1 MTDRALAAMKP
12 YVGLAMILALAACNK
27 PSSPAKAPS
36 SDAADMDFVQA
47 FVGSCVQAFP
57 DFARIEAAARTMK
70 WKRVTDPDRLKM
82 IGPADGGSGWK
93 AWAFK
98 TGKKG
103 FLLST
108 GERDVEGKALKF
120 CVLIAEPSD
129 IEATRNHIV
138 KLLNAQLQDSSEEG
152 GQQYATYSFVQNGK
166 PLFLNFI
173 DAVPMG
179 MKMLNVSTMT
189 PPAS

>member
-1 MTDRALAAMKP
+1 MKP
-12 YVGLAMILALAACNK
+12 YVGFAMLLALAACDK
-27 PSSPAKAPS
+27 PSSPPKTPLA
-36 SDAADMDFVQA
+36 DTADMDFVQA
-47 FVGSCVQAFP
+47 FVGSCVQTFP
-57 DFARIEAAARTMK
+57 DFARIEAAARAMK
-70 WKRVTDPDRLKM
+70 WKRVTDPDMLKM

-93 AWAFK
+93 AWTFK

-138 KLLNAQLQDSSEEG
+138 KLLNAKREYSSEEG
-152 GQQYATYSFVQNGK
+152 GQRYATYSFLQDDK
-166 PLFLNFI
+166 PLILNFI
-173 DAVPMG
+173 DAVPMS

-189 PPAS
+189 PPGS